1 VRSDADVRSLFQT
14 IGGAALGVGVGL
26 AILVLG
32 FVVSRLTLPD
42 NVIDAS
48 TTTAAPLAS
57 VARIA
62 SPGATTP
69 ATVLPASAPP
79 SPAPTPRPTITA
91 DPLIVIGFT
100 GHAGGV
106 NYRLAALT
114 VPTGYTLTSP
124 IDGTVRIDLYQYVS
138 GSIRQGVTDQPSY
151 PYIYVTG
158 GGREI
163 KLRPGVVG
171 TDVQLLVKDGDTIV
185 AGTPI
190 LKTLTSNP
198 SSWHT
203 FYEASVLAQVV
214 ASVTAQ
220 GAEVDPVSTFK
231 R

>member
-1 VRSDADVRSLFQT
+1 VRNDAEVRSLLQT

-48 TTTAAPLAS
+48 TTTAAPLAT

-62 SPGATTP
+62 SPGATTTANAVP
-69 ATVLPASAPP
+69 APP
-79 SPAPTPRPTITA
+79 SPTPTPRPTVTP
-91 DPLIVIGFT
+91 DPLVVIGFT
-100 GHAGGV
+100 GHAGGA

-124 IDGTVRIDLYQYVS
+124 IDGTIRIDLYQYVD

-171 TDVQLLVKDGDTIV
+171 TDVQLLVKDGDQV
-185 AGTPI
+185 AAGAPI

-203 FYEASVLAQVV
+203 FYESSVLAQIV
-214 ASVTAQ
+214 ASVTLQ
-220 GAEVDPVSTFK
+220 GTEVDPVPTFK